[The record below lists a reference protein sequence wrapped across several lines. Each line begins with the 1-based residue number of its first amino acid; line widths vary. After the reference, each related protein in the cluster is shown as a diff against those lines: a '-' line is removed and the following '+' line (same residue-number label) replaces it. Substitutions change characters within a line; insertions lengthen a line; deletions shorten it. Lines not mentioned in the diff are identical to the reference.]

1 MTGTN
6 GRFAAEKMRV
16 ERRWRLAAVAAILFG
31 LAMAAPGCSI
41 FGKREAA
48 PAATAP
54 ADDAQSSN
62 DQALPGPEA
71 KIHISY
77 SKHGDFLKSLVV
89 TKYSSADT
97 IAPGPGG
104 ASIVRFNGGVEVWRF
119 AYQHGM
125 FSDLPIGGST
135 DAYAVTE
142 IQYGVLP
149 AHFVESMPDSGP
161 PEPLEPGHYYVF
173 AVTRQSGSTSYQAVK
188 VNPDGSLEG
197 YDADPRAGTSFSLCC
212 NVSADFTLSEP
223 ATPADLPPLPGGGDD
238 AGSP

>member
-1 MTGTN
+1 MTGTK
-6 GRFAAEKMRV
+6 GRLAAEKVRIK
-16 ERRWRLAAVAAILFG
+16 RRRRLVAVAAILFG
-31 LAMAAPGCSI
+31 FAVAASGCSL
-41 FGKREAA
+41 FGKHKAA
-48 PAATAP
+48 PAPP
-54 ADDAQSSN
+54 ADDAQSSDN
-62 DQALPGPEA
+62 QALPGPEA

-77 SKHGDFLKSLVV
+77 STHGDYLKSLVV

-97 IAPGPGG
+97 IAPAPGG
-104 ASIVRFNGGVEVWRF
+104 ASIVRFDGGVEVWRF
-119 AYQHGM
+119 GYQHGM

-135 DAYAVTE
+135 AAYAITE

-149 AHFVESMPDSGP
+149 PHFVETMPDSGP

-223 ATPADLPPLPGGGDD
+223 VMPADAPVMPD
-238 AGSP
+238 AGPDSGSP

>member
-6 GRFAAEKMRV
+6 GRLAAEKVRI
-16 ERRWRLAAVAAILFG
+16 EGRRRLAAIAALLFG
-31 LAMAAPGCSI
+31 LALAVPGCSI
-41 FGKREAA
+41 FGKGKAA
-48 PAATAP
+48 PEETAP
-54 ADDAQSSN
+54 ASDAQSSDN
-62 DQALPGPEA
+62 QALPGPEA

-77 SKHGDFLKSLVV
+77 STHGDYLKSLVV
-89 TKYSSADT
+89 TKYSSADA
-97 IAPGPGG
+97 IAAAPGG
-104 ASIVRFNGGVEVWRF
+104 ASIVRFDGGVEVWRF
-119 AYQHGM
+119 AYQQGM
-125 FSDLPIGGST
+125 FSDWPIGGST
-135 DAYAVTE
+135 AAYAITE

-149 AHFVESMPDSGP
+149 AHFVETMPDSGP

-188 VNPDGSLEG
+188 VNPDESLEG

-223 ATPADLPPLPGGGDD
+223 ATPVDLPPLPGGGD

>member
-1 MTGTN
+1 MTGIN
-6 GRFAAEKMRV
+6 GRLAAEKV
-16 ERRWRLAAVAAILFG
+16 PIEGRRRLAVAAAILFG
-31 LAMAAPGCSI
+31 LALAAPGCSI

-48 PAATAP
+48 PAATAN
-54 ADDAQSSN
+54 DAQSSDN
-62 DQALPGPEA
+62 QALPGPEA

-77 SKHGDFLKSLVV
+77 STHGDYLKSLVV
-89 TKYSSADT
+89 TKYSSADM
-97 IAPGPGG
+97 IASAPGG
-104 ASIVRFNGGVEVWRF
+104 ASIVRFDGGVEVWRF
-119 AYQHGM
+119 AYQQGM

-135 DAYAVTE
+135 EAYAVTQ

-149 AHFVESMPDSGP
+149 AHFVETMPDSGP

-188 VNPDGSLEG
+188 VNPDESLEG

-223 ATPADLPPLPGGGDD
+223 ATPVDLPPLPGGGGD